1 VVYLIWEENFM
12 SFEEFSY
19 ILSSDEDEWNGD
31 EDEWNG
37 DDENED
43 EEDWDEDEDEED
55 FDDEEDELKPLNSY
69 LH

>member
-1 VVYLIWEENFM
+1 M

-31 EDEWNG
+31 DEI
-37 DDENED
+37 
-43 EEDWDEDEDEED
+43 EDEDD
-55 FDDEEDELKPLNSY
+55 IDDEEDELKPLNSY

>member
-1 VVYLIWEENFM
+1 M

-31 EDEWNG
+31 EI
-37 DDENED
+37 ED

-55 FDDEEDELKPLNSY
+55 WDEEDELKPLNSY

>member
-1 VVYLIWEENFM
+1 M

-31 EDEWNG
+31 DEF
-37 DDENED
+37 ED
-43 EEDWDEDEDEED
+43 EEDLDEDD
-55 FDDEEDELKPLNSY
+55 FDDDEDELKPLNSY

>member
-1 VVYLIWEENFM
+1 M

-19 ILSSDEDEWNGD
+19 ILSSD

-55 FDDEEDELKPLNSY
+55 WDEDDFDDEEDELKPLNSY

>member
-1 VVYLIWEENFM
+1 M

-31 EDEWNG
+31 DEI
-37 DDENED
+37 ED
-43 EEDWDEDEDEED
+43 EEDWDEDEDEDEEDWDEDD

>member
-1 VVYLIWEENFM
+1 M

-31 EDEWNG
+31 
-37 DDENED
+37 D
-43 EEDWDEDEDEED
+43 EEDWDEDEDEDD

>member
-1 VVYLIWEENFM
+1 MVYLIWEENFM

-31 EDEWNG
+31 EI
-37 DDENED
+37 ED

-55 FDDEEDELKPLNSY
+55 WDEDDDDDEEDELKPLNSY

>member
-12 SFEEFSY
+12 SFEQFSY

-31 EDEWNG
+31 DEM
-37 DDENED
+37 ED
-43 EEDWDEDEDEED
+43 EEDWDEDEDEEDWDEDD

>member
-1 VVYLIWEENFM
+1 M

-19 ILSSDEDEWNGD
+19 ILSSK

-55 FDDEEDELKPLNSY
+55 WDEDDFDDEEDELKPLNSY